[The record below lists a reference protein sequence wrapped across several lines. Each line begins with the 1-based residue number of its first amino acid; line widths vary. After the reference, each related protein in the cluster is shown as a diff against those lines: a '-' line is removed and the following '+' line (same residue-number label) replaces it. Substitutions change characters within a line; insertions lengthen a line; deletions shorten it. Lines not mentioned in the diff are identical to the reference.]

1 MRNKIFARMCAVLI
15 CSFIIISSLSPAY
28 AKADGVFS
36 ESWFKEWGWLY
47 NENGAFDAINVT
59 LTPTTSSGYSYNGD
73 VEPFYGAGDFTMMQG
88 HLEPFLITIQQN
100 FIQHRGGQPS
110 QSDFDNNPG
119 LYEWYWLSRIAYQL
133 DNVESGTD
141 DNVMHYFA
149 GSLGA
154 LPGLSRDEF
163 LISPF
168 ELGWVPSVMMLVEDM
183 NSTPV
188 DSRATKLKALSEYIE
203 TIPTDYLDRP
213 SHWAQNY
220 KNMVTPATTFV
231 QNSLSNYY
239 DRSWLDEVFTFN
251 ATLSQEG
258 SIESMAKQWMQRDPV
273 LEATNEDAV
282 YNYVYDRLNYLSV
295 VRTHVRTQMARVP
308 DGYFDNVITTNG
320 EIGTVEENLS
330 KLIRNVTDKLRSLL
344 DGNMVRFENIIYGR
358 VKTGVGNIGI
368 SVNNFSFELEKQNMY
383 GIAGAWIYSILRGI
397 LLIGILAFFMYYLA
411 KESVTVSARERSKLK
426 ENIGF
431 VILAI
436 FLMFAMP
443 NLVDLFIHLRD
454 VILHAIAKQFNG
466 SAFEAM
472 GSLADNFKAQAQA
485 SRGFVDA
492 CEYMGMIII
501 TVYLAFVYIGMAC
514 AMTIVFSF
522 FPMFVIFS
530 FRDHKILNEWVT
542 FTLGVI
548 ATPLID
554 AVLFVIP
561 LIASRMNVASD
572 LVKLILCMSI
582 IPARGMIRRLLGFS
596 SSTGA
601 ELVGL
606 GAIMAGGRAIGALA
620 RTARNTVGTAAA
632 GVSSVMSDRSNAK
645 LHEELASADASAGAS
660 ALSFGAEATDPSSPL
675 AGTIGSMSG
684 GAGGGV
690 SRGVGGGT
698 RGPVGGGGAASVYNR
713 NIRSSNFEQNLGN
726 ISHDTAAKMYR
737 QRARRTA
744 AQTLF
749 RTAGAVQ
756 GGLAGGALGL
766 GASTFLGTNAAM
778 MLASGGAAM
787 GSEIGGAAGHVT
799 GTVGSALGEKAG
811 GAIYSA
817 YTHSKTGAYSSVI
830 DAATSASYGSFNDA
844 DFTTNYDE
852 NGNPISESVAPFEYE
867 GDRMYAP
874 SDIRQGIIGDGAV
887 ATMQNIV
894 DNDAA
899 FSDAINNDF
908 VRNINAKDSVEN
920 IQNNLINYYDK
931 LGEIA
936 ASCQTDDR
944 FRSIDKAYAPSGT
957 DIKTFDSMQN
967 VIRMGAEARVDDNG
981 KIILPTDTN
990 KPDNFDK
997 LNYAFPKIHAGYNMP
1012 SYSDRDTGMS
1022 YSPKQG
1028 YIGRGMTDNMRNYVS
1043 KPNVKVPKNTNP
1055 NAPSPDDIYKPSY
1068 NTPSS
1073 DPDFISG
1080 LEDELDAAF
1089 GAY

>member
-15 CSFIIISSLSPAY
+15 CSFIIISSLSPVY

-36 ESWFKEWGWLY
+36 ESWFKEWEWLY
-47 NENGAFDAINVT
+47 NERGSFDAIDAALN
-59 LTPTTSSGYSYNGD
+59 PTASGGSTSTVEAFSGSTDFARQRERIEDVLINAQRNFVFSRGGKPSDSECALYPGLKEWYEVSQIFYVLGNGD
-73 VEPFYGAGDFTMMQG
+73 TGISRNILDWGLNDDVY
-88 HLEPFLITIQQN
+88 TIGIVVKVQQLAN
-100 FIQHRGGQPS
+100 
-110 QSDFDNNPG
+110 
-119 LYEWYWLSRIAYQL
+119 
-133 DNVESGTD
+133 
-141 DNVMHYFA
+141 
-149 GSLGA
+149 
-154 LPGLSRDEF
+154 
-163 LISPF
+163 
-168 ELGWVPSVMMLVEDM
+168 ELNSV
-183 NSTPV
+183 PV
-188 DSRATKLKALSEYIE
+188 DSRPQKLKALSDYINSQTAILE
-203 TIPTDYLDRP
+203 PIL
-213 SHWAQNY
+213 QN
-220 KNMVTPATTFV
+220 PATTARAYADKVPALTGFLHNTEHTV
-231 QNSLSNYY
+231 YDYY
-239 DRSWLDEVFTFN
+239 DRGWLESVFTYDT
-251 ATLSQEG
+251 TLS
-258 SIESMAKQWMQRDPV
+258 IEDNICKVAPYWFDEQD
-273 LEATNEDAV
+273 ATVQANSDAV
-282 YNYVYDRLNYLSV
+282 YYYILDRLYYLQE
-295 VRTHVRTQMARVP
+295 VRLFVNEQMARVP
-308 DGYFDNVITTNG
+308 ADYWNNVATVT

-330 KLIRNVTDKLRSLL
+330 KLVRNVSDKVRTLL
-344 DGNMVRFENIIYGR
+344 DGNTIRFENIIYGR
-358 VKTGVGNIGI
+358 VKTGVGNVGV
-368 SVNNFSFELEKQNMY
+368 SVNNFSFELEPNNMY
-383 GIAGAWIYSILRGI
+383 GIAGAWIYSVLRGI
-397 LLIGILAFFMYYLA
+397 FLIGILAFFMYYLA

-472 GSLADNFKAQAQA
+472 GTLADNFKAQAQA
-485 SRGFVDA
+485 SRGLVDA
-492 CEYMGMIII
+492 CEYMGMVII

-561 LIASRMNVASD
+561 LIASRINVASD
-572 LVKLILCMSI
+572 LIKLILCMSI

-684 GAGGGV
+684 GAGGGAA

-778 MLASGGAAM
+778 MLTSGGAAM

-867 GDRMYAP
+867 GDTMYAP

-894 DNDAA
+894 DNDTA

-908 VRNINAKDSVEN
+908 VRNINANDSVEN

-990 KPDNFDK
+990 KPANFDK